1 MAMLVHPIICPVGDL
16 TEESSN
22 HFLWKGHDPVKMELP
37 ANHLDV
43 ERLACSL
50 DWVLL
55 RRVKRP
61 LTRTETTEI

>member
-1 MAMLVHPIICPVGDL
+1 MAMLVHPIICLVGGL
-16 TEESSN
+16 TKESSD

-43 ERLACSL
+43 ERLACSFDL
-50 DWVLL
+50 VLL
-55 RRVKRP
+55 RLVKRP